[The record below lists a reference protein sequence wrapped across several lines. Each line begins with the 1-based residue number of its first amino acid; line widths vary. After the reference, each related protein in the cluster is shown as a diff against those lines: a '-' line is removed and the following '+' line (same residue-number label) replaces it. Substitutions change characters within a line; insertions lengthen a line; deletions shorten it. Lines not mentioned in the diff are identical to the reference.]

1 MRYIS
6 CPLTH
11 ALVSALLAL
20 TLGSC
25 GEEGVDG
32 PVEMTCTDMVTFTGN
47 IGNRATFT
55 FQKMDDSPEITLT
68 AQSSISADGLEAG
81 TRMLISYIPHDNR
94 AYTSGPVRLLGARAV
109 TQSSIIT
116 EWREEYDNWD
126 KDKVYVYSAW
136 RTGRYLNVHMRLTY
150 SSEPRIFCLAADPS
164 TLESAWPDV
173 YLVHAMDGEVDNHD
187 RAYYASF
194 DINDV
199 WSRPGVEGIRVHI
212 ANSNLDKQIFT
223 FTKSN

>member
-6 CPLTH
+6 HPLTH
-11 ALVSALLAL
+11 AFITAIMTL

-25 GEEGVDG
+25 GEDGVDG
-32 PVEMTCTDMVTFTGN
+32 PVEMTCTDIVTFAGN

-68 AQSSISADGLEAG
+68 AQSALSAAVVEPG
-81 TRMLISYIPHDNR
+81 TSMLISYIPHDNMS
-94 AYTSGPVRLLGARAV
+94 YTSGPVTLLGGRQV
-109 TQSSIIT
+109 TQSSVVT

-136 RTGRYLNVHMRLTY
+136 RTGKYINVHVRLTY
-150 SSEPRIFCLAADPS
+150 SPEPRLFCLAEAPS
-164 TLESAWPDV
+164 SAGTAWPDV

-194 DINDV
+194 DINEV
-199 WSRPGVEGIRVHI
+199 WARPEVEGIRLHI

-223 FTKSN
+223 FAKSN

>member
-1 MRYIS
+1 MRYTS

-11 ALVSALLAL
+11 TFVSALLAL

-47 IGNRATFT
+47 IGNRATFS
-55 FQKMDDSPEITLT
+55 FQKMDDSPEIILT
-68 AQSSISADGLEAG
+68 AQSAINAEGVDEG

-94 AYTSGPVRLLGARAV
+94 AYTSGMVRLIGARAV
-109 TQSSIIT
+109 TQSPIIT
-116 EWREEYDNWD
+116 EWREEYENWD

-136 RTGRYLNVHMRLTY
+136 RTGRYLNVHVRLTY
-150 SSEPRIFCLAADPS
+150 SPDPRIFCLAADPS

-173 YLVHAMDGEVDNHD
+173 YLVHEMDGEVDNHD

-199 WSRPGVEGIRVHI
+199 WGRPGVEGIRVHI

-223 FTKSN
+223 FPKSN